1 MLHKRWSIPRGAL
14 AALALVAVA
23 LLLLRPACDLR
34 FAHAGAG
41 AAPTHAQTFA
51 VSAPIEHGGAPA
63 EQCCASAGYTNLV
76 APLHAASGAQEG
88 SQGLVPAALV
98 AVVAGTAILSRQS
111 QWLRAPPRSPQ
122 SFYLRSTRITR

>member
-14 AALALVAVA
+14 AALALVAAA

-41 AAPTHAQTFA
+41 AAPTHARTFA

-76 APLHAASGAQEG
+76 APLQAAPGGPVG
-88 SQGLVPAALV
+88 SQGLVPAALF
-98 AVVAGTAILSRQS
+98 AVVAGTAMLARQS
-111 QWLRAPPRSPQ
+111 RWLRAPPRSPQ
-122 SFYLRSTRITR
+122 SFYLRSTRIVR